1 VYLYVCTC
9 VCLCVCVHMYAGAH
23 IDQKRASY
31 SPGAA
36 VSGSEPLVVGDE
48 SRTTALG
55 NNSAQA

>member
-1 VYLYVCTC
+1 
-9 VCLCVCVHMYAGAH
+9 MYAGAH
-23 IDQKRASY
+23 IDQKRASD
-31 SPGAA
+31 SPGAG